1 MNENFIKELVDIKE
15 DLIQKKLYI
24 ESPNT
29 FKLFFL
35 IKNGLKENVSLGD
48 DKVIYIFQ
56 YDIEKKEYL
65 GFSKNDTTK
74 EIVTAL
80 NGDID
85 DILLKSLCV
94 NNGIEMLKNFID
106 SENKV
111 VVYSFSVDLNYNNLK
126 RVIK

>member
-35 IKNGLKENVSLGD
+35 IKNGLKENVSLED